1 MRGKEIVY
9 EIDENGCWICTS
21 HARSSDGHVTIR
33 RGGVRQKLHRYFYKI
48 YKGDFDEKLIVRH
61 TCDIPFCINPDHLIL
76 GTHQDNIQ
84 DRVLRNRSAKG
95 IYHGRSKLTE
105 IEVLEIFNDNNT
117 PITHLAKKYKV
128 DPKNIR
134 NIKNKKIWQYLTKE
148 L

>member
-1 MRGKEIVY
+1 MREKEIVY

-21 HARSSDGHVTIR
+21 HARSKDGHISIK
-33 RGGVRQKLHRYFYKI
+33 RGGVTHKLHRYFYKI

-61 TCDIPFCINPDHLIL
+61 ICDIPFCINPDHLIL
-76 GTHQDNIQ
+76 GTHQDNVQ

-95 IYHGRSKLTE
+95 IYNGRSKLTE
-105 IEVLEIFNDNNT
+105 IEVLEIFNDNTT
-117 PITHLAKKYKV
+117 PIMHLAKKYKV